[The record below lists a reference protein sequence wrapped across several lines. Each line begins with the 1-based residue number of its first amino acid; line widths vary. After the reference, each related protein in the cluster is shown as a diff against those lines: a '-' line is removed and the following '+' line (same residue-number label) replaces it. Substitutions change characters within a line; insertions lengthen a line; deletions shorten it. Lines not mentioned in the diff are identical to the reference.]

1 MFDDKPEISDTLEW
15 MLQSRQVGDET
26 LVNTMVN
33 EQYAGLNSFSLSV
46 LPPSYSDLA
55 QRLTEKVIT
64 SAVENASQYQQDI
77 RVKVWLLHRAY
88 QIYLSWI
95 SSKVVRKKTPIN
107 KHEFDCGQSSAS
119 DSETVWIAID
129 QMAEDIRLAFILR
142 YHQVLT
148 LDEIAYVMDI
158 SESDVGS
165 KIAAAEGSINLRT
178 DDEQESQFTPEGMR
192 YILSQR
198 WNAPLLSPQN
208 EKKITRRIM
217 GTLNANERRKHR
229 AVIIG
234 ELVLVII
241 AILIVAGMGN
251 TLASISPQPTPQE
264 PVRQTQLVNQIVYIS
279 PTPFPTPLP
288 TPFPEFGILYIAV
301 EGETIRD
308 IAMRMFLNVEIIAA
322 LNNFPPDQ
330 ALSGGQKIMIGVRDS
345 QVLMPTNVGSTQQP
359 TPTIALSDPLTLG
372 SSADEIRQR
381 ILGSRLTWYTVWADA
396 VILQYGPPGYIGQ
409 PDVRRQQVWINQP
422 YFSYLIDG
430 GYGGVVESIY
440 SALGGLIT
448 YTNLETGEQ
457 LTNTETELVHY
468 SQNLHQLLLPSE
480 FRDNFSGEINVLG
493 VGQIAD
499 RDALVLDWYTLDNI
513 LEGGTGESER
523 RLLQGRY
530 WVDTLTGV
538 ILRRQRFNAND
549 IDQLFEDTVIDK
561 IEFNFDIPH
570 RLYDRSQPS
579 QTYFAQDYRG
589 DPESGTDSLQTQVW
603 SPQTART
610 PIPRIP
616 APEDYDPTHGYLTF
630 QWTSLS
636 EFTPNLG
643 TYVDIFAD
651 GYYLDNI
658 EFADPYQIICTR
670 SSDGEKIAFT
680 GWSDETIFGYA
691 PLRWFSLSDLPNVNQ
706 ALDEIVPYDFAFAPD
721 NKQLA
726 VYGCHRYE
734 EGGSCGILI
743 LDTESGESRWLTDV
757 ERGSGLIWSPD
768 GESLVIQGSLLRAGK
783 WRVLVFDTRTG
794 NVTYDGPFDW
804 EGFWVSPD
812 TPLYEW
818 DIELPPRKGGLEIC
832 SQPPEVK

>member
-1 MFDDKPEISDTLEW
+1 MFDDKLEISETLEW

-33 EQYAGLNSFSLSV
+33 EQFAVLYSFGLSV
-46 LPPSYSDLA
+46 LPNSHSHLA
-55 QRLTEKVIT
+55 QRLTEQVI
-64 SAVENASQYQQDI
+64 SEAVENASQYQQDI

-88 QIYLSWI
+88 KIYQSWV
-95 SSKVVRKKTPIN
+95 SRKVVRIKASRDNRGFFGK
-107 KHEFDCGQSSAS
+107 QSPAI
-119 DSETVWIAID
+119 DSETVWKAID
-129 QMAEDIRLAFILR
+129 QMAGEDRLAFILKYR
-142 YHQVLT
+142 QDLE
-148 LDEIAYVMDI
+148 LEEIAYVMDI

-165 KIAAAEGSINLRT
+165 RISAEEESLKLGINCEQGSQI
-178 DDEQESQFTPEGMR
+178 TPEEIR
-192 YILSQR
+192 NTLSDR
-198 WNAPLLSPQN
+198 WNASVLTLQD

-217 GTLNANERRKHR
+217 ATLTAIERRKHR

-234 ELVLVII
+234 ELVLVVI
-241 AILIVAGMGN
+241 AILIVAGMGS
-251 TLASISPQPTPQE
+251 TLATITPQPTPQE
-264 PVRQTQLVNQIVYIS
+264 PVRLTQLVNQIVYIS

-308 IAMRMFLNVEIIAA
+308 IAMRMFLNVEILAA
-322 LNNFPPDQ
+322 LNNILPDQ
-330 ALSGGQKIMIGVRDS
+330 ALLGGQNIMIGVRDS
-345 QVLMPTNVGSTQQP
+345 QVLMPTNVGSTQQS
-359 TPTIALSDPLTLG
+359 TPTIALSQPISIG
-372 SSADEIRQR
+372 SSVDEIRQR
-381 ILGSRLTWYTVWADA
+381 ILDSRFNWYTIWADA
-396 VILQYGPPGYIGQ
+396 VILQYGPPSYVGQ
-409 PDVRRQQVWINQP
+409 PEVRRQQVWINQP
-422 YFSYLIDG
+422 YFSYLIAG
-430 GYGGVVESIY
+430 EYGGVVEAIY

-448 YTNLETGEQ
+448 YTDLETGEQ

-480 FRDNFSGEINVLG
+480 FRDNFSGEINVLR
-493 VGQIAD
+493 VEQIAD
-499 RDALVLDWYTLDNI
+499 REALVLDWYTLDNS
-513 LEGGTGESER
+513 LVGSSGGESER

-549 IDQLFEDTVIDK
+549 VDQLFEDTMINQID
-561 IEFNFDIPH
+561 FNFDIPH

-579 QTYFAQDYRG
+579 QTYFARDHKG
-589 DPESGTDSLQTQVW
+589 DPESAYLPTQVW

-610 PIPRIP
+610 PIPRNP
-616 APEDYDPTHGYLTF
+616 APDDYDPIQGHLTF

-636 EFTPNLG
+636 DFDPDLG
-643 TYVDIFAD
+643 TRADIFAD
-651 GYYLDNI
+651 GFYLGNI

-670 SSDGEKIAFT
+670 SSDGNKIAFT
-680 GWSDETIFGYA
+680 GWSNAAIFGYA
-691 PLRWFSLSDLPNVNQ
+691 PLRWFSLNDLPIVNQ
-706 ALDEIVPYDFAFAPD
+706 ALDEIVPYDIAFAPD
-721 NKQLA
+721 NRQLA

-734 EGGSCGILI
+734 EDGSCGILI
-743 LDTESGESRWLTDV
+743 LDTESGESKWLTDV
-757 ERGSGLIWSPD
+757 ERGTGLIWSPD
-768 GESLVIQGSLLRAGK
+768 GESLAIQGSLLRAGK

-832 SQPPEVK
+832 SQPPEVE